1 MSDKKNA
8 AFKAET
14 MRTEYYIELN
24 DILDVITL
32 GEIDRC
38 LDELGNEGIDGM
50 IDGIDGVDEI
60 EYNGHFG
67 NCIYFRVSKEFDT
80 RTTHKAIEKVLKD
93 SMSRIIVNSDY
104 TKEIVLE
111 CNIDLLGGIEDS
123 IESYVSERNRE
134 LQWID
139 EDTSTFAISE
149 IGGCCHN
156 EFKFRLSH
164 NNKLEI
170 YKSLS

>member
-1 MSDKKNA
+1 MSDKKNS

-14 MRTEYYIELN
+14 MRTEYRIELN

-32 GEIDRC
+32 EAINGC
-38 LDELGNEGIDGM
+38 LDELGNVGIDGM
-50 IDGIDGVDEI
+50 INGIDGVDNL

-67 NCIYFRVSKEFDT
+67 NCIYFRASKEFDT

-93 SMSRIIVNSDY
+93 SMSRIIVNSDH

-111 CNIDLLGGIEDS
+111 CDIDLLGSIEDS
-123 IESYVSERNRE
+123 IESYVSERSRA

-139 EDTSTFAISE
+139 EDTGTFAISY
-149 IGGCCHN
+149 IGGCCHH

-170 YKSLS
+170 YKSL